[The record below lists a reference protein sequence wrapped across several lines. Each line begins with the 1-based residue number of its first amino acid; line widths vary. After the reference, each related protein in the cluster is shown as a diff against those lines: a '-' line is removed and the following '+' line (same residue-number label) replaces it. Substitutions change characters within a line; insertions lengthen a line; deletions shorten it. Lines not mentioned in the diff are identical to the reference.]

1 MMSKTFNKSPP
12 QETVTKKQTTQNNAL
27 YIISL
32 FEIISILKV
41 LMEFVIVSYR
51 LLILN
56 ILVEVAIILLFITYK
71 IPPRGN
77 LLREERKGKLGKKNG
92 E

>member
-1 MMSKTFNKSPP
+1 
-12 QETVTKKQTTQNNAL
+12 
-27 YIISL
+27 
-32 FEIISILKV
+32 
-41 LMEFVIVSYR
+41 MEFVIVSYR

-56 ILVEVAIILLFITYK
+56 IFDEVAIILLFITYK

-77 LLREERKGKLGKKNG
+77 LSREEGKGKLGKKIG